1 MIVGVHPLA
10 GFDKLLHYR
19 VPERLC
25 GSVGVGSLV
34 RVPVLNA
41 LRLGVVGE
49 VGAPKNFPVAKLKS
63 LAELVYPFPALT
75 PELLRLAQWMA
86 RYYAASLDSII
97 ETMIPVAVRNGAAI
111 KEEVLLR
118 ALPMPA
124 VCGEGSQSRAAGGGR
139 ALGPQQ
145 ARVYAFLEGQAH
157 PQPKGAVLQ
166 RLGVSASVVAGLI
179 KRGLV
184 REERRRVVRHA
195 YADDWASGEVAA
207 AQPPALNAEQ
217 AAAAS
222 AIEARLDGG
231 GFGVSLLHGVTGSGK
246 TEVYLHAID
255 RALKA
260 GGGVIFLVP
269 EVALTPQTVARLRA
283 RLEAIAPGH
292 ACIVWHS
299 HLSEGERL
307 DGWLALASGEARVVV
322 GARSA
327 VFAPVQNL
335 RLIVVDEEHEPA
347 YKQDES
353 PRYHGRDVAVY
364 RAHLAR
370 AHCVLG
376 SATPSL
382 ESYANVQAGKY
393 ALLELKQRVDDRR
406 LPFIDVVDMRVEMM
420 RSRGAAIL
428 SQRLVHAM
436 QDRFEKREQVILFI
450 NRRGYSSS
458 MICQDC
464 GHVEE
469 CEHCSIAMTY
479 HRTDETLRCHLCGA
493 QRPAP
498 VRCPKCG
505 SPKIRWRGLGTQRV
519 EEAVRRVLPR
529 ARIERMDTDTMGR
542 KNRFREVLGDFRAGK
557 IDVLVGT
564 QMIAKGL
571 DFPNVT
577 LVGLVDADIS
587 LHIPDFRASERTFQ
601 LLVQVAGRAGR
612 GDLAGEVIVQTF
624 TPQAEPIQFS
634 RHADFAGFSEAELKL
649 RRDFKYPPYRHLIK
663 HLFRGPNPE
672 KLAFYAEQWARK
684 VEAELGMKSGG
695 NERQGGEGREPAA
708 VIASG
713 EGSENGSIECGPD
726 AAAAARGQSSAGEP
740 NVAPT
745 ASERGSATG
754 QGGAEG
760 AANPRGQS
768 GVDGGGGS
776 ESRNGSEG
784 QSGRVELRG
793 PSPSPIEKV
802 KDHYRWQLWYF
813 TENVSKTVPK
823 LVALQQAF
831 PWPSDIIQVL
841 DVDPVSLG

>member
-19 VPERLC
+19 VPERLR
-25 GSVGVGSLV
+25 GELGLGSLV
-34 RVPVLNA
+34 RVPVLRS

-49 VGAPKNFPVAKLKS
+49 VSPPAAPPDFPLAKLKS
-63 LAELVYPFPALT
+63 VAEVVYPFPALS
-75 PELLRLAQWMA
+75 PDLLKLARWMS
-86 RYYAASLDSII
+86 RYYAAPLDGII
-97 ETMIPVAVRNGAAI
+97 ETMIPVAVRNGVSI

-118 ALPMPA
+118 AISEEERASDVTPSIKAL
-124 VCGEGSQSRAAGGGR
+124 RAA
-139 ALGPQQ
+139 PKQ
-145 ARVYAFLEGQAH
+145 AQVYEFLARQSH
-157 PQPKGAVLQ
+157 PQPKRLVLE
-166 RLGVSASVVAGLI
+166 RLGVTAAVVAALV
-179 KRGLV
+179 KRGFV

-207 AQPPALNAEQ
+207 AQPPLLNAEQ
-217 AAAAS
+217 AAAAA
-222 AIEARLDGG
+222 AIEEKCAAGG
-231 GFGVSLLHGVTGSGK
+231 GQGGSAPGFGVSLLHGVTGSGK

-283 RLEAIAPGH
+283 RLEAITPGH
-292 ACIVWHS
+292 ACVVWHS

-364 RAHLAR
+364 RAHLAG

-382 ESYANVQAGKY
+382 ESYANVQVGKY
-393 ALLELKQRVDDRR
+393 ALLELKQRVDDRK
-406 LPFIDVVDMRVEMM
+406 LPFIDVVDMRVEIM
-420 RSRGAAIL
+420 RSRGLTIL
-428 SQRLVHAM
+428 SQRLVRAM

-493 QRPAP
+493 QRSAP

-519 EEAVRRVLPR
+519 EEAVRRVLPQ

-542 KNRFREVLGDFRAGK
+542 KNRFREVLGDFRAGR

-577 LVGLVDADIS
+577 LVGLIDADIS

-672 KLAFYAEQWARK
+672 KLQFYAEQWAK
-684 VEAELGMKSGG
+684 VVEKSL
-695 NERQGGEGREPAA
+695 
-708 VIASG
+708 
-713 EGSENGSIECGPD
+713 
-726 AAAAARGQSSAGEP
+726 
-740 NVAPT
+740 
-745 ASERGSATG
+745 
-754 QGGAEG
+754 GGA
-760 AANPRGQS
+760 
-768 GVDGGGGS
+768 
-776 ESRNGSEG
+776 
-784 QSGRVELRG
+784 VELRG
-793 PSPSPIEKV
+793 PSPSPVEKV

-823 LVALQQAF
+823 LVALQREF
-831 PWPSDIIQVL
+831 PWADDVTQVL